1 MNHTLTI
8 KNSHAPLTWHIIDK
22 PTKKQIVWIKDN
34 FDFDEQ
40 DLNDCLPPNQ
50 RPKLNVQSNY
60 LFMILMFPYYDHTT
74 QEIKSSEIDFFI
86 TRNEIVLVHNNH
98 LQPILDLQQECQTT
112 ENARKEFMA
121 NDSRLL
127 YEILNRLLHY
137 CFPMLNHINQDVD
150 NIETKIL
157 EIKKNKLDVIREIMR
172 IKKNIVN
179 FRKIMQAHKSIIT
192 KLIKNSET
200 IFPVSH
206 LNIYLEHLVS
216 HTKDIWEFLENY
228 KETINALHET
238 HESLLSHRL
247 NEIIKTLTIFSVIV
261 FPLTLMAAIFGMNTM
276 NSMPFV
282 NSAYD
287 FWFVTAIMLVGAIG
301 MLFYFKKKRWL

>member
-1 MNHTLTI
+1 MNHILTI
-8 KNSHAPLTWHIIDK
+8 KNPQTSLTWHIIDK
-22 PTKKQIVWIKDN
+22 PTKKQIDWIRKN
-34 FDFDEQ
+34 FDFDDN
-40 DLNDCLPPNQ
+40 DLTDCLPPNQ
-50 RPKLNVQSNY
+50 RPKVNARSNY
-60 LFMILMFPYYDHTT
+60 LFMILLFPYYDRST

-86 TRNEIVLVHNNH
+86 TRNETILVHNNH
-98 LQPILDLQQECQTT
+98 LKPILDLQKECQTT
-112 ENARKEFMA
+112 EKTRQEFMV
-121 NDSRLL
+121 NSSRLL

-137 CFPMLNHINQDVD
+137 CFPMLNHINQDID
-150 NIETKIL
+150 NVETKIL
-157 EIKKNKLDVIREIMR
+157 EVQKNKLGAIREIMR
-172 IKKNIVN
+172 IKRNIVN

-200 IFPVSH
+200 IFSVSH
-206 LNIYLEHLVS
+206 LNIYLEHLIS

-282 NSAYD
+282 DSPYD
-287 FWFVTAIMLVGAIG
+287 FWIVAGIMLIGAFC
-301 MLFYFKKKRWL
+301 MLMYFKKRKWM

>member
-1 MNHTLTI
+1 MNHILTI
-8 KNSHAPLTWHIIDK
+8 KNSNAPLTWHIVDK
-22 PTKKQIVWIKDN
+22 PTKKQIDWIKNN
-34 FDFDEQ
+34 FDFEEQ
-40 DLNDCLPPNQ
+40 DLTDCLPPNQ
-50 RPKLNVQSNY
+50 RPKVTVRENY
-60 LFMILMFPYYDHTT
+60 LFMILMFPYYDSAT
-74 QEIKSSEIDFFI
+74 QEIKSSEVDFFI

-112 ENARKEFMA
+112 ENARQKFMQ
-121 NDSRLL
+121 NSSRLL

-137 CFPMLNHINQDVD
+137 CFPILNHINQDID
-150 NIETKIL
+150 NIEDKIL
-157 EIKKNKLDVIREIMR
+157 EVKKNKLNVIMEIMR
-172 IKKNIVN
+172 IKRNIVN

-200 IFPVSH
+200 IFSSSH
-206 LNIYLEHLVS
+206 LNIYLDHLLS

-247 NEIIKTLTIFSVIV
+247 NEIIKTLTVFSVIV
-261 FPLTLMAAIFGMNTM
+261 FPLTLLAAIFGMNTM

-282 NSAYD
+282 GSTYD
-287 FWFVTAIMLVGAIG
+287 FWIVVTIMMAGAIG
-301 MLFYFKKKRWL
+301 MSIYFKKKRWM